1 MWVSRTW
8 RTSSSSTTT
17 RGMFR
22 LIEEASRASSLDPI
36 IHTTTTREEALDLLY
51 QGGVFEEVP
60 RPDLIL
66 LDWNLSK
73 HTGEKVIETAKSGD
87 APILVVV
94 MTGARSGLSRIESS
108 APAADDYIEKQ
119 TEPHD
124 YIEIL
129 RSCGVEP

>member
-36 IHTTTTREEALDLLY
+36 IHTTTTREEALVLLY

-94 MTGARSGLSRIESS
+94 MTGARSGLSRIEPY
-108 APAADDYIEKQ
+108 APATGLPLQ
-119 TEPHD
+119 SVRVLPG
-124 YIEIL
+124 L
-129 RSCGVEP
+129 RFDASG